1 MSRLSP
7 GLSLPP
13 RARAGGAYGALDRPL
28 SLSGR
33 VDDDRLVVMIEDAW
47 QGRDCMYLA
56 DRHGREGAAGGS
68 NDDEKPVVCLV
79 YNGQLG
85 GVAVGCVGG
94 GNRLR
99 SRRAYGV
106 RRIDEGG
113 CPGEW
118 ERTAQQSGELGECGR
133 LGLALCVCCEW
144 PGGTGQKTSTVHLV

>member
-106 RRIDEGG
+106 RRIDEGA
-113 CPGEW
+113 
-118 ERTAQQSGELGECGR
+118 AQANGSARHSNPANSANAEGWAL
-133 LGLALCVCCEW
+133 LCVCVAS
-144 PGGTGQKTSTVHLV
+144 GRVAQGKKQVQYT